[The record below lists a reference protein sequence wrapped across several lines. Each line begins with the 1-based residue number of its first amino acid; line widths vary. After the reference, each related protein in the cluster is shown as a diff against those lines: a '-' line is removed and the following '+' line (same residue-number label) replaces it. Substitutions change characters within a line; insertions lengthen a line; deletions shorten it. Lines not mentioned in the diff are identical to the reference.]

1 MEVIDV
7 EALEPPSM
15 PEGSARDATRT
26 AQTTAVV
33 RLRNRRP
40 TNKSKGAK
48 QETDTSNA
56 SGIMSGSTSEIPA
69 KGMQDRDVAPSSV
82 QVVNAESAPKR
93 AKSTTW
99 ARGVLSASNDA
110 DSTRSSGPVKLSAV
124 VINAIDRQMKLDFPA
139 LPRPPTVEFHDMLRN
154 IFNSGLTLGDGLQLA
169 DECRQRG
176 EAWPACSVR
185 HSGGTST

>member
-7 EALEPPSM
+7 EALEPPST
-15 PEGSARDATRT
+15 PQGSAGDATRK

-33 RLRNRRP
+33 RLRHRRP

-56 SGIMSGSTSEIPA
+56 SGSMSRSTSEIPA
-69 KGMQDRDVAPSSV
+69 RGMQDRDVAPSSV
-82 QVVNAESAPKR
+82 QVVNADPAPKR
-93 AKSTTW
+93 AKNTTW
-99 ARGVLSASNDA
+99 ARGVLSASTAA
-110 DSTRSSGPVKLSAV
+110 DSTQSFGPVKLSAV
-124 VINAIDRQMKLDFPA
+124 VINAIDRQIELDFPA
-139 LPRPPTVEFHDMLRN
+139 LPRPPSVEFHDMLQN

-176 EAWPACSVR
+176 EAWPTCSVKHR
-185 HSGGTST
+185 GGTST